1 MSTGTLGQRFLR
13 SVQIERDWQSCDAIA
28 QYVPT
33 AQVRQV
39 LRRLGDV
46 LANGA
51 TDRAWTLTG
60 PYGTGKSLFAAF
72 TLQLLSA
79 VDTAQSEAWRILRLH
94 DSELASFLH
103 ERLDGRRLFP
113 IPVVGRRSSLARCL
127 IKSVAGQLAILPATA
142 ERERLQASVA
152 ELLDLE
158 TRCPLDPADILNLL
172 DEVKTVVKHAG
183 YHGIVIVID
192 ELGRI
197 LEHAASDPVRG
208 DISLLQELAELAS
221 RSGQDPVLVLGILHQ
236 AFDQYA
242 RYLDTATRREW
253 AKVQGRFVDIA
264 FIEPPEQLMQLAA
277 EALAERQA
285 VPRPDA
291 EVVTAVAEIAAG
303 EVLGLRPRL
312 LEASLFRNLVE
323 RAAPLHPV
331 VLVVLPYLFRRLAQ
345 NERSLFTYLLAH
357 EPFGFQA
364 KARQHPG
371 AWVRLPDLFDY
382 VAVNL
387 GNSLSRHPLFQ
398 RWLEVV
404 QKMDEHPELSSVEVA
419 ILKTIGVLDVLAEGS
434 HLRPTPELISFALA
448 DTPGDA
454 DIRAGLEGLQKRSLI
469 IFRRFNRS
477 YRVWEGSDVDIPAR
491 LEEARRRTAGQHRL
505 GTILGRYLRARP
517 QVARRH
523 SFETGTLR
531 FFEVRY
537 LDEPLSAE
545 QLRPHSGDGVIAC
558 CLPRNE
564 VEAEAFREWACGE
577 EIAKRSNLIVALPEQ
592 IGSLREATAELVA
605 LHWVRENTPS
615 LRDDRVARRELDTRT
630 AEVEQEIRRLLD
642 RLLDPRPAP
651 FGSRCSWYWLGKRQ
665 PIDHP
670 REVAALLSRAMDQH
684 YSLSPRIWN
693 ELINRRVL
701 STAAAAAR
709 RNLIERMLT
718 ASNRPRLGL
727 TGFPPERAIYES
739 VLFATGLHRP
749 NEHGEWG
756 FRSPRPDTDPARL
769 SPLWEMMEK
778 RVLGATERPIGL
790 EELFRELGKPPFG
803 VTEGLLPILF
813 CAFFLAYRNE
823 VSLYRNGVFLPEP
836 SVADFEILLRR
847 PDRFEVGGARVVG
860 GRKLV
865 LERLADRLGT
875 EPAILPVVRTLLAA
889 MRALPEHAW
898 RTQRLPRAVIELRE
912 TCARASSPERLLF
925 FDLPTAL
932 GEMPFGTE
940 EVDPARIDRFLERLS
955 EALTALGQATPR
967 VIEEARDR
975 LLEACGLPH
984 GMEGW
989 KALRALAQRLERA
1002 AFPPDLARLLVR
1014 LRQEQDD
1021 EASVESVLA
1030 YLATRPPRL
1039 WTDDDVERACTQA
1052 RIIGERLRTVAATW
1066 DCLTPQDEAL
1076 SEEIARRV
1084 REILPVNVPRHVLRA
1099 ALLRLLQETD

>member
-94 DSELASFLH
+94 DSELASFLY

-277 EALAERQA
+277 EALAEHQA

-345 NERSLFTYLLAH
+345 NERSLFTYLLAR

-404 QKMDEHPELSSVEVA
+404 QKIDEHPELSSVEVA

-454 DIRAGLEGLQKRSLI
+454 DIRTGLEGLQKRSLI

-505 GTILGRYLRARP
+505 GAILGRYLRARP

-813 CAFFLAYRNE
+813 CAFFFEYRNE

-1002 AFPPDLARLLVR
+1002 AFPPDLAGLLVR

-1052 RIIGERLRTVAATW
+1052 RIIGKRLRTVAATW

>member
-13 SVQIERDWQSCDAIA
+13 SVQIERDWQSRDVIA
-28 QYVPT
+28 HYVPT
-33 AQVRQV
+33 LQVRQV
-39 LRRLGDV
+39 LRRLGDA

-60 PYGTGKSLFAAF
+60 PYGTGKSVFAAF

-79 VDTAQSEAWRILRLH
+79 VDAAQSEAWRILRLH
-94 DSELASFLH
+94 DSELAFFLQ
-103 ERLDGRRLFP
+103 ERLNGRRLFP
-113 IPVVGRRSSLARCL
+113 IPVVGRRTSLPGCL
-127 IKSVAGQLAILPATA
+127 IKSLAGQLAILPATA
-142 ERERLQASVA
+142 ERERLQAYAA
-152 ELLDLE
+152 EILNTE
-158 TRCPLDPADILNLL
+158 TDRPLDPADILNLL
-172 DEVKTVVKHAG
+172 DDVKMLVKHSG
-183 YHGIVIVID
+183 YHGIVVVID

-197 LEHAASDPVRG
+197 LEYAASDPVRG
-208 DISLLQELAELAS
+208 DISLLQELAEFAS
-221 RSGQDPVLVLGILHQ
+221 HSGQDPVLVLGILHQ

-242 RYLDTATRREW
+242 RYLDTAMRREW

-264 FIEPPEQLMQLAA
+264 FMEPHEQLIRLAVD
-277 EALAERQA
+277 ALAESHA
-285 VPRPDA
+285 VPRPDTEA
-291 EVVTAVAEIAAG
+291 IAAVAEIAAG
-303 EVLGLRPRL
+303 EDLGLRPRL
-312 LEASLFRNLVE
+312 LETALFRDLVQ

-331 VLVVLPYLFRRLAQ
+331 SLVVLPYLFRRLAQ
-345 NERSLFTYLLAH
+345 NERSLFTYLFAH
-357 EPFGFQA
+357 EPFGFQD
-364 KARQHPG
+364 KVRQHPG

-404 QKMDEHPELSSVEVA
+404 QKMDEHPELSCVEVA

-454 DIRAGLEGLQKRSLI
+454 EIRTSLEGLHRRSLI
-469 IFRRFNRS
+469 VFRRFNRS
-477 YRVWEGSDVDIPAR
+477 YRVWEGSDVDIPMR
-491 LEEARRRTAGQHRL
+491 LEEARRRTAGQYRL
-505 GTILGRYLRARP
+505 GATLGRYLKARA

-537 LDEPLSAE
+537 LDEPLPAE
-545 QLRPHSGDGVIAC
+545 QLRPQSGDGIIAC
-558 CLPRNE
+558 CLPRND
-564 VEAEAFREWACGE
+564 VEAQAFREWACGQ
-577 EIAKRSNLIVALPEQ
+577 EIASRSDLIVALPEQ
-592 IGSLREATAELVA
+592 IGTLLEAAAELVA
-605 LHWVRENTPS
+605 LHWVRENTPN

-630 AEVEQEIRRLLD
+630 AEVEQEIKRLLD

-651 FGSRCSWYWLGKRQ
+651 VGSRCSWYWLGEKQ

-670 REVAALLSRAMDQH
+670 RGVAALLSRAMDQH

-718 ASNRPRLGL
+718 AGNQPRLGL

-756 FRSPRPDTDPARL
+756 FHPPRPDKDPARL
-769 SPLWEMMEK
+769 TPLWETME
-778 RVLGATERPIGL
+778 REILAATEQRIGL
-790 EELFRELGKPPFG
+790 QQLFNELAEPPFG
-803 VTEGLLPILF
+803 AAEGVLPILF
-813 CAFFLAYRNE
+813 CAFFLVYRKE
-823 VSLYRNGVFLPEP
+823 VSLYRNGVFVPEP

-865 LERLADRLGT
+865 IERLARWLGT
-875 EPAILPVVRTLLAA
+875 EPALLPVVRALLAA
-889 MRALPEHAW
+889 VRALPEHAW
-898 RTQRLPRAVIELRE
+898 RTQRLPREAIELRE
-912 TCARASSPERLLF
+912 TCARASSPERFLF
-925 FDLPTAL
+925 FEIPTAL
-932 GEMPFGTE
+932 GEMPFTEE
-940 EVDPARIDRFLERLS
+940 EVDPVRVERFLERLS
-955 EALTALGQATPR
+955 GALTALGQATPR
-967 VIEEARDR
+967 VIAEARDR
-975 LLEACGLPH
+975 LLEACGLPL

-1002 AFPPDLARLLVR
+1002 AFPPDLARFIER
-1014 LRQEQDD
+1014 LRQEQDA
-1021 EASVESVLA
+1021 EASVENVLA
-1030 YLATRPPRL
+1030 FLATRPPRL
-1039 WTDDDVERACTQA
+1039 WTDDDTDRACAQA
-1052 RIIGERLRTVAATW
+1052 RMIGERFRTAAATF
-1066 DCLTPQDEAL
+1066 DLLTPQDEVL
-1076 SEEIARRV
+1076 SEEIARCLRDL
-1084 REILPVNVPRHVLRA
+1084 LPRDVPRHILRA
-1099 ALLRLLQETD
+1099 ALLRLLQDAD

>member
-103 ERLDGRRLFP
+103 ERLAGRRLFP

-158 TRCPLDPADILNLL
+158 THCPLDPADILNLL

-630 AEVEQEIRRLLD
+630 AEAEQEIRRLLD

-769 SPLWEMMEK
+769 SPLWELMEK

>member
-13 SVQIERDWQSCDAIA
+13 SVQIERDWQSRDVIA
-28 QYVPT
+28 HYVPT
-33 AQVRQV
+33 LQVRQV
-39 LRRLGDV
+39 LRRLGDA

-60 PYGTGKSLFAAF
+60 PYGTGKSVFAAF

-79 VDTAQSEAWRILRLH
+79 VDAAQSEAWRILRLH
-94 DSELASFLH
+94 DSELAFFLQ
-103 ERLDGRRLFP
+103 ERLNGRRLFP
-113 IPVVGRRSSLARCL
+113 IPVVGRRTSLPGCL
-127 IKSVAGQLAILPATA
+127 IKSLAGQLAILPATA
-142 ERERLQASVA
+142 ERERLQAYAA
-152 ELLDLE
+152 EILNTE
-158 TRCPLDPADILNLL
+158 TDRPLDPADILNLL
-172 DEVKTVVKHAG
+172 DDVKMLVKHSG
-183 YHGIVIVID
+183 YHGIVVVID

-197 LEHAASDPVRG
+197 LEYAASDPVRG
-208 DISLLQELAELAS
+208 DISLLQELAEFAS
-221 RSGQDPVLVLGILHQ
+221 HSGQDPVLVLGILHQ

-242 RYLDTATRREW
+242 RYLDTAMRREW

-264 FIEPPEQLMQLAA
+264 FIEPPEQLMRLAVD
-277 EALAERQA
+277 ALAESHA
-285 VPRPDA
+285 VPRPDTEA
-291 EVVTAVAEIAAG
+291 IAAVAEIAAG
-303 EVLGLRPRL
+303 EDLGLRPRL
-312 LEASLFRNLVE
+312 LETALFRDLVQ

-331 VLVVLPYLFRRLAQ
+331 SLVVLPYLFRRLAQ
-345 NERSLFTYLLAH
+345 NERSLFTYLFAH
-357 EPFGFQA
+357 EPFGFQD
-364 KARQHPG
+364 KVRQHPG

-404 QKMDEHPELSSVEVA
+404 QKMDEHPELSCVEVA

-454 DIRAGLEGLQKRSLI
+454 EIRTSLEGLHRRSLI
-469 IFRRFNRS
+469 VFRRFNRS
-477 YRVWEGSDVDIPAR
+477 YRVWEGSDVDIPMR
-491 LEEARRRTAGQHRL
+491 LEEARRRTAGQYRL
-505 GTILGRYLRARP
+505 GATLGRYLKARA

-537 LDEPLSAE
+537 LDEPLPAE
-545 QLRPHSGDGVIAC
+545 QLRPQSGDGIIAC
-558 CLPRNE
+558 CLPRND
-564 VEAEAFREWACGE
+564 VEAQAFREWACGQ
-577 EIAKRSNLIVALPEQ
+577 EIASRSDLIVALPEQ
-592 IGSLREATAELVA
+592 IGTLLEAAAELVA
-605 LHWVRENTPS
+605 LHWVRENTPN

-630 AEVEQEIRRLLD
+630 AEVEQEIKRLLD

-651 FGSRCSWYWLGKRQ
+651 VGSRCSWYWLGEKQ

-670 REVAALLSRAMDQH
+670 RGVAALLSRAMDQH

-718 ASNRPRLGL
+718 AGNQPRLGL

-756 FRSPRPDTDPARL
+756 FHPPRPDKDPARL
-769 SPLWEMMEK
+769 TPLWETME
-778 RVLGATERPIGL
+778 REILAATEQRIGL
-790 EELFRELGKPPFG
+790 QQLFNELAEPPFG
-803 VTEGLLPILF
+803 AAEGVLPILF
-813 CAFFLAYRNE
+813 CAFFLVYRKE
-823 VSLYRNGVFLPEP
+823 VSLYRNGVFVPEP

-865 LERLADRLGT
+865 IERLARWLGT
-875 EPAILPVVRTLLAA
+875 EPALLPVVRALLAA
-889 MRALPEHAW
+889 VRALPEHAW
-898 RTQRLPRAVIELRE
+898 RTQRLPREAIELRE
-912 TCARASSPERLLF
+912 TCARASSPERFLF
-925 FDLPTAL
+925 FEIPTAL
-932 GEMPFGTE
+932 GEMPFTEE
-940 EVDPARIDRFLERLS
+940 EVDPVRVERFLERLS
-955 EALTALGQATPR
+955 GALTALGQATPR
-967 VIEEARDR
+967 VIAEARDR
-975 LLEACGLPH
+975 LLEACGLPL

-1002 AFPPDLARLLVR
+1002 AFPPDLARFIER
-1014 LRQEQDD
+1014 LRQEQDA
-1021 EASVESVLA
+1021 EASVENVLA
-1030 YLATRPPRL
+1030 FLATRPPRL
-1039 WTDDDVERACTQA
+1039 WTDDDTDRACAQA
-1052 RIIGERLRTVAATW
+1052 RMIGERFRTAAATF
-1066 DCLTPQDEAL
+1066 DLLTPQDEVL
-1076 SEEIARRV
+1076 SEEIARCLRDL
-1084 REILPVNVPRHVLRA
+1084 LPRDVPRHILRA
-1099 ALLRLLQETD
+1099 ALLRLLQDAD

>member
-13 SVQIERDWQSCDAIA
+13 SVQIERDWQSRDVIA
-28 QYVPT
+28 HYVPT
-33 AQVRQV
+33 LQVRQV
-39 LRRLGDV
+39 LRRLGDA

-60 PYGTGKSLFAAF
+60 PYGTGKSVFAAF

-79 VDTAQSEAWRILRLH
+79 VDAAQSEAWRILRLH
-94 DSELASFLH
+94 DSELAFFLQ
-103 ERLDGRRLFP
+103 ERLNGRRLFP
-113 IPVVGRRSSLARCL
+113 IPVVGRRTSLPGCL
-127 IKSVAGQLAILPATA
+127 IKSLAGQLAILPATA
-142 ERERLQASVA
+142 ERERLQAYAA
-152 ELLDLE
+152 EILNTE
-158 TRCPLDPADILNLL
+158 TDRPLDPADILNLL
-172 DEVKTVVKHAG
+172 DDVKMLVKHSG
-183 YHGIVIVID
+183 YHGIVVVID

-197 LEHAASDPVRG
+197 LEYAASDPVRG
-208 DISLLQELAELAS
+208 DISLLQELAEFAS
-221 RSGQDPVLVLGILHQ
+221 HSGQDPVLVLGILHQ

-242 RYLDTATRREW
+242 RYLDTAMRREW

-264 FIEPPEQLMQLAA
+264 FIEPPEQLIRLAVD
-277 EALAERQA
+277 ALAESHA
-285 VPRPDA
+285 VPRPDTEA
-291 EVVTAVAEIAAG
+291 IAAVAEIAAG
-303 EVLGLRPRL
+303 EDLGLRPRL
-312 LEASLFRNLVE
+312 LETALFRDLVQ

-331 VLVVLPYLFRRLAQ
+331 SLVVLPYLFRRLAQ
-345 NERSLFTYLLAH
+345 NERSLFTYLFAH
-357 EPFGFQA
+357 EPFGFQD
-364 KARQHPG
+364 KVRQHPG

-404 QKMDEHPELSSVEVA
+404 QKMDEHPELSCVEVA

-454 DIRAGLEGLQKRSLI
+454 EIRTSLEGLHRRSLI
-469 IFRRFNRS
+469 VFRRFNRS
-477 YRVWEGSDVDIPAR
+477 YRVWEGSDVDIPMR
-491 LEEARRRTAGQHRL
+491 LEEARRRTAGQYRL
-505 GTILGRYLRARP
+505 GATLGRYLKARA

-537 LDEPLSAE
+537 LDEPLPAE
-545 QLRPHSGDGVIAC
+545 QLRPQSGDGIIAC
-558 CLPRNE
+558 CLPRND
-564 VEAEAFREWACGE
+564 VEAQAFREWACGQ
-577 EIAKRSNLIVALPEQ
+577 EIASRSDLIVALPEQ
-592 IGSLREATAELVA
+592 IGTLLEAAAELVA
-605 LHWVRENTPS
+605 LHWVRENTPN

-630 AEVEQEIRRLLD
+630 AEVEQEIKRLLD

-651 FGSRCSWYWLGKRQ
+651 VGSRCSWYWLGEKQ

-670 REVAALLSRAMDQH
+670 RGVAALLSRAMDQH

-718 ASNRPRLGL
+718 AGNQPRLGL

-756 FRSPRPDTDPARL
+756 FHPPRPDKDPARL
-769 SPLWEMMEK
+769 TPLWETME
-778 RVLGATERPIGL
+778 REILAATEQRIGL
-790 EELFRELGKPPFG
+790 QQLFNELAEPPFG
-803 VTEGLLPILF
+803 AAEGVLPILF
-813 CAFFLAYRNE
+813 CAFFLVYRKE
-823 VSLYRNGVFLPEP
+823 VSLYRNGVFVPEP

-865 LERLADRLGT
+865 IERLARWLGT
-875 EPAILPVVRTLLAA
+875 EPALLPVVRTLLAA

-1002 AFPPDLARLLVR
+1002 AFPPDLAGLLVR

-1052 RIIGERLRTVAATW
+1052 RIIGKRLRTVAATW

>member
-158 TRCPLDPADILNLL
+158 THCPLDPADILNLL

-630 AEVEQEIRRLLD
+630 AEAEQEIRRLLD

-769 SPLWEMMEK
+769 SPLWELMEK

-1002 AFPPDLARLLVR
+1002 AFPPDLAGLLVR